1 MCAVRAGHWLMVMV
15 RDTVCM
21 TLRGVANC
29 ASVPYV
35 WRNAYTR
42 LRITAPA
49 SPPGRKY
56 SGTSFHINAS
66 PIRHTARRPGHRGA
80 HRTALHAAGA

>member
-35 WRNAYTR
+35 WRNAYTM

-49 SPPGRKY
+49 SPPGRKFKEFGVHKY
-56 SGTSFHINAS
+56 SGTSFHI
-66 PIRHTARRPGHRGA
+66 
-80 HRTALHAAGA
+80 

>member
-1 MCAVRAGHWLMVMV
+1 MY
-15 RDTVCM
+15 DF
-21 TLRGVANC
+21 ANC

-49 SPPGRKY
+49 SPPGRK
-56 SGTSFHINAS
+56 SKRFGGIKVLRAFNSCEKINAS
-66 PIRHTARRPGHRGA
+66 PIIDTARRPGHRGA
-80 HRTALHAAGA
+80 PRTALHAAGA